1 MYRNSQL
8 RKAIAFSLFVKTH
21 ARNSIV
27 KNWSI
32 NKLHDITG
40 ISANAIKDRLL
51 VLKEMDL
58 IEETGLNNKHLVF
71 KSLHSHTAHRN
82 VVIPEIAFKPNTN
95 LKKNAYAQKIKNI
108 ENVLTAML
116 LVEIQRRKDFAK
128 QMIQKRSNSSS
139 KKEYKEAAKTC
150 NRFGYGKK
158 FIDKGISYKYMA
170 AKIGMSICKSIQIVK
185 LAVNC
190 NILRRIRNICKRI
203 AICSKYTED
212 MLTNYTYSYRNHIYK
227 NYANKYVVI

>member
-8 RKAIAFSLFVKTH
+8 RKAIAFSLFVKAHT
-21 ARNSIV
+21 RNSVV
-27 KNWSI
+27 KDWSV

-40 ISANAIKDRLL
+40 ISANAIKDRLF
-51 VLKEMDL
+51 VLRSMGL

-82 VVIPEIAFKPNTN
+82 IIIPELTFKPNTHK
-95 LKKNAYAQKIKNI
+95 KKNAYAQEIKNI

-116 LVEIQRRKDFAK
+116 LVEIQRRKDFAR
-128 QMIQKRSNSSS
+128 QMIQQRSEPRS
-139 KKEYKEAAKTC
+139 KKEYTEAVKTC
-150 NRFGYGKK
+150 NRFGYGRK

-170 AKIGMSICKSIQIVK
+170 AKIGMSVCKSIQIVK

-190 NILRRIRNICKRI
+190 NILKKIRNICRRV

-212 MLTNYTYSYRNHIYK
+212 MLTNYTYSYRNYIYK
-227 NYANKYVVI
+227 NYANKYAVI